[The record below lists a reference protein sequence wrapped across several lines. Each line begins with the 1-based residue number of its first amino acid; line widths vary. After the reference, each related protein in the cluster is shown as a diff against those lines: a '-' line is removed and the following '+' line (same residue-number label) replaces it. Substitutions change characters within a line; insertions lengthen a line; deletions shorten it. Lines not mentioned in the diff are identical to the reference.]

1 MGVNRRLSR
10 ISSNKEVFD
19 SAIPPFQEALRK
31 SGYKHVLEYEP
42 AQEKKKNKRTRSRP
56 VTWFNPPF
64 SLNVKSRVG
73 KEFLSL
79 LDTSFPPNNPLHK
92 LFTRSTVK
100 LAYRR
105 MPNMAQAVSS
115 HNAKLL
121 REDSGGPG
129 HPGCN
134 CQGWLQNCPVGG
146 SCQATGVVYQ
156 ATVTEVRSGKI
167 ETYTGVTSR
176 RFKDRLY
183 DHRTDMN
190 NAKNRTNSA
199 LSSHVWDLKDRGINY
214 KVTWKL
220 KDRGT
225 PYNPTSK
232 KCRICLKEKHWIL
245 YKAEGATLNR
255 RSEIFNSCTHRNK
268 NLLSK
273 WKT

>member
-1 MGVNRRLSR
+1 
-10 ISSNKEVFD
+10 
-19 SAIPPFQEALRK
+19 
-31 SGYKHVLEYEP
+31 
-42 AQEKKKNKRTRSRP
+42 
-56 VTWFNPPF
+56 
-64 SLNVKSRVG
+64 
-73 KEFLSL
+73 
-79 LDTSFPPNNPLHK
+79 
-92 LFTRSTVK
+92 
-100 LAYRR
+100 
-105 MPNMAQAVSS
+105 MAQAVSN

-129 HPGCN
+129 HPDCN
-134 CQGWLQNCPVGG
+134 CQGGLGNCPVGG

-183 DHRTDMN
+183 EHRTDMN

-245 YKAEGATLNR
+245 CKAEGATLNK